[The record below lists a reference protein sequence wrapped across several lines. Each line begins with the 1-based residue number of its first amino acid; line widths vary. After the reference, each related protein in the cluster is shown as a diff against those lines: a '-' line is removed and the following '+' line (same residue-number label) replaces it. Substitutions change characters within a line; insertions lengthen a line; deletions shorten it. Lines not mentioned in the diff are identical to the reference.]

1 MKLKLLFWFFSGIWV
16 VLPQN
21 QELKL
26 ASDEFPPFTD
36 RAGQKSFALEL
47 VGEALERGN
56 VKSHTDIVLFEQVLD
71 GIDSGTYDGS
81 AALWKSEDRETYL
94 LYSDPYLE
102 NRLVLVGRRGSDV
115 SAATLSELQNKRVS
129 VVSGYAYG
137 SDIYTTPG
145 ISIIFGKSDQENLER
160 LLEGKTDYMLVDEL
174 LIQYLLQYQHEEV
187 RKYLEVGSN
196 AIILQPL
203 YLAILKNTDGA
214 QSIIDDFN
222 ENIAEM
228 MSDGTYNEILELNW
242 IQYDVDGD
250 GLLELVMKGEEAG
263 VDAPVHYYSL
273 MSVSGLKEEEDRYYI
288 NGQLYNG
295 WDEVPQKLKT
305 NFTGAAQSGYDGSAG
320 LKLKF

>member
-1 MKLKLLFWFFSGIWV
+1 MF
-16 VLPQN
+16 
-21 QELKL
+21 
-26 ASDEFPPFTD
+26 FPPFTD

-47 VGEALERGN
+47 VSEALQRAN
-56 VKSHTDIVLFEQVLD
+56 ISTQTDIVFFEQVMD
-71 GIDSGTYDGS
+71 GIEAGTYDGS
-81 AALWKSEDRETYL
+81 AALWKSKDRETYL
-94 LYSDPYLE
+94 LYSEPYLE
-102 NRLVLVGRRGSDV
+102 NRLILVGRSGSDV
-115 SAATLSELQNKRVS
+115 SATSLSELQNKRVS

-137 SDIYTTPG
+137 SEIYTLPG

-187 RKYLEVGSN
+187 KKYLEVGSN
-196 AIILQPL
+196 AIIVQPL
-203 YLAILKNTDGA
+203 YLAILKQIDGA
-214 QSIIDDFN
+214 QSIIDNFN
-222 ENIAEM
+222 ENIADM

-250 GLLELVMKGEEAG
+250 GILELVMQGEEAG
-263 VDAPVHYYSL
+263 VDAPVQYYSL
-273 MSVSGLKEEEDRYYI
+273 MSVSGLSKESDRYYI

-305 NFTGAAQSGYDGSAG
+305 NYTGAAQGGYQGSGG